1 VDHHYRDD
9 EMELDVVME
18 DDRGDGM
25 ELDIVPGAQD
35 GDDDGRS
42 DGGSAWAP
50 SDGSTSSASPTPAP
64 SSARTSPTPSPPPT
78 PTPSRSPTPASPTV
92 LAALDEIYAPSE
104 RSPPPDQDVR
114 DQPFMDQFKLL
125 ANVEDQGDVLDG
137 LLARPMDVDRWELVI
152 SPEEYLDRFKD
163 SLADIQLRNRAPLR
177 KLHTP
182 YKRGP
187 AFDKYLLIA
196 EATHQLWVDLRYKK
210 PFFNALD
217 EFMDVQ
223 EGTLEYQASQGKAHL
238 PTSVFID
245 CLIAAGCHTI
255 RLKSY
260 GQKMPMTAPFL
271 HNEPAQINHRW
282 AKHNEWDI
290 GTTFVS
296 PYIWLFASATGR
308 RHGIKHFAMCVP
320 GSGDYGSVNVQQSHR
335 GRKFTVKIYPRL
347 VHVIKSFNSHLQGS
361 IPTKLS
367 GVLSQVAGAE
377 RMIHSL
383 TGKDAMGL
391 GGFRIEVTVR
401 AVSLREATKV
411 VKRTGFLNPEYWL
424 GLGDGPHA
432 PKLISAKVIDR
443 QAFLDNAN
451 WVLQQANS
459 AKVFHGQGAN
469 KPSKQHI
476 QALTDILNALGWNG
490 DLRTPTKSLRPNAW
504 WNMVA
509 PAAPSLFGT
518 LAEIYQTD
526 DQIRALFELARA
538 NAGRDGIPCKS
549 QPNNPSHRYQV
560 NNGTPF
566 KIRCCMHG
574 CYHRLHRS
582 AIIQWIAELVNQ
594 GVIDGAVLEVDGG
607 I

>member
-1 VDHHYRDD
+1 
-9 EMELDVVME
+9 
-18 DDRGDGM
+18 
-25 ELDIVPGAQD
+25 
-35 GDDDGRS
+35 
-42 DGGSAWAP
+42 
-50 SDGSTSSASPTPAP
+50 
-64 SSARTSPTPSPPPT
+64 
-78 PTPSRSPTPASPTV
+78 
-92 LAALDEIYAPSE
+92 
-104 RSPPPDQDVR
+104 
-114 DQPFMDQFKLL
+114 MDQFKLL
-125 ANVEDQGDVLDG
+125 ADIEDEEDVLDG
-137 LLARPMDVDRWELVI
+137 LVERPMDVDRWELVI
-152 SPEEYLDRFKD
+152 SPEEYLNRFKD
-163 SLADIQLRNRAPLR
+163 SLADIQLVNRAPLR
-177 KLHTP
+177 KLHTT
-182 YKRGP
+182 YHRGP

-196 EATHQLWVDLRYKK
+196 EATHQLWVDLRLKT

-217 EFMDVQ
+217 DHMDAQ

-245 CLIAAGCHTI
+245 CLMAAGCHTI

-260 GQKMPMTAPFL
+260 GQKMPMMTPFL
-271 HNEPAQINHRW
+271 HNEPAQTDHRW
-282 AKHNEWDI
+282 AEHNEWDI

-308 RHGIKHFAMCVP
+308 RHGIKHFPMCVP
-320 GSGDYGSVNVQQSHR
+320 GSGDYGSVNVDQSHR

-361 IPTKLS
+361 IPTTLS
-367 GVLSQVAGAE
+367 GVLGQVASAK

-383 TGKDAMGL
+383 SGKDAMGL

-424 GLGDGPHA
+424 GLSDGRHA
-432 PKLISAKVIDR
+432 PKPISAKVVSR

-451 WVLQQANS
+451 WVFQQAES

-490 DLRTPTKSLRPNAW
+490 DLRTPTKSLRPDAW

-509 PAAPSLFGT
+509 PAAPSLFGK
-518 LAEIYQTD
+518 LAELYQTD

-538 NAGRDGIPCKS
+538 NAGRDGVPCKS
-549 QPNNPSHRYQV
+549 QPNDLGHRYQV
-560 NNGTPF
+560 NNGRPF
-566 KIRCCMHG
+566 RIRCCMHG
-574 CYHRLHRS
+574 CYHRLHRA
-582 AIIQWIAELVNQ
+582 AIIDWIAELVNH
-594 GVIDGAVLEVDGG
+594 GVIDGANLGLDDGT
-607 I
+607 